1 LEIWNLVFMQY
12 ERGEGTGKDDFE
24 ILGDLPAKNIDTGL
38 GLERLAAI
46 LQGVDNLY
54 EIDTSRMI
62 LDKAAELTG
71 AVYGK
76 DHRTDVALRVV
87 TDHVRTALMLIG
99 DGVIPGNEGRG
110 YVLRRIMRR
119 AVRNM
124 RLLGSNAPSMEALII
139 TGIAAMGPQYPELVT
154 DSKRILAV
162 ATGEETAFLQTLRT
176 GTGILDTAIAAAKSA
191 GGDRVN
197 AAEAFQLHDTFGFPI
212 DLTLEMAAE
221 QGLSVDEEGF
231 RRLMAQ

>member
-1 LEIWNLVFMQY
+1 ERLWITVYLDDDEAYEIWNRRIGVPAERIQRLGKKDNFWSMGVPGPCGPCSEINYDRGPAYGEEGGPAVNGERYLEIWNLVFMQY

-24 ILGDLPAKNIDTGL
+24 IRGDLPAKNIDTGL

-71 AVYGK
+71 TVYGK

-119 AVRNM
+119 A
-124 RLLGSNAPSMEALII
+124 I
-139 TGIAAMGPQYPELVT
+139 
-154 DSKRILAV
+154 
-162 ATGEETAFLQTLRT
+162 
-176 GTGILDTAIAAAKSA
+176 
-191 GGDRVN
+191 
-197 AAEAFQLHDTFGFPI
+197 
-212 DLTLEMAAE
+212 
-221 QGLSVDEEGF
+221 
-231 RRLMAQ
+231 